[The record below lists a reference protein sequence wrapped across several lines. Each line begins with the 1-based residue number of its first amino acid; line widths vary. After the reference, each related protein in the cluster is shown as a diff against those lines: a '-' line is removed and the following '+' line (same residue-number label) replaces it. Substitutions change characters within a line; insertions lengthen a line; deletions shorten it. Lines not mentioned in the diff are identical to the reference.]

1 MARFPTCGST
11 RQLLV
16 VVVVAVVVAV
26 AFLAPAVAAQSGSSA
41 WLAPS
46 WRATFHGTRV
56 DHKGIDVGSLT
67 ITKHR
72 TRTVQGEIFY
82 DVKNSRSTV
91 AVSIHEGNATL
102 LDTLMQVGGYQY
114 KWLNGVCTLPPIES
128 PFFELWD
135 EYKRVRS
142 VLENGRVVDIYHHI
156 RNGPNATL
164 AVDHQT
170 GLPLRSVR
178 TRFSH
183 SHVYHAPHSIDFS
196 VIAND
201 EFTLSFDASV
211 VSAWPTNPSS
221 SPFTPP
227 PVCLTSTGL
236 VCPTESSV
244 IANISMVRLHD
255 ASNYSLANHNTVRIE
270 TTRARAHV
278 LIMDHM
284 CVCATQGDLTGDVQY
299 LCSRFTPA
307 TFHVND
313 TSLGTL
319 EHQIE
324 PT

>member
-1 MARFPTCGST
+1 MKTI
-11 RQLLV
+11 LLSACIALLCV
-16 VVVVAVVVAV
+16 CTQVAGVR
-26 AFLAPAVAAQSGSSA
+26 APPAPGQTAASV
-41 WLAPS
+41 LAPS
-46 WRATFHGTRV
+46 WRATVHG
-56 DHKGIDVGSLT
+56 GSLVT
-67 ITKHR
+67 HGFQVGH
-72 TRTVQGEIFY
+72 TVLEFPLEKIAQGEIFY
-82 DVKNSRSTV
+82 DAHNSRSTY
-91 AVSIHEGNATL
+91 ALKIERTNASFVL
-102 LDTLMQVGGYQY
+102 IKQQVDQKTYSVFS
-114 KWLNGVCTLPPIES
+114 GVCTVPPTSNSFQPYWSQFVYNRTVVE
-128 PFFELWD
+128 D
-135 EYKRVRS
+135 
-142 VLENGRVVDIYHHI
+142 GRVVDIFMN
-156 RNGPNATL
+156 RNSPVYPSLVVLDRETALPVRMEKATFTEFATSFNGTGSSIEL
-164 AVDHQT
+164 ALWTSYDMT
-170 GLPLRSVR
+170 G
-178 TRFSH
+178 RF
-183 SHVYHAPHSIDFS
+183 
-196 VIAND
+196 N
-201 EFTLSFDASV
+201 ASV